1 MAKTSSTELFE
12 TTPIPSAVF
21 QLAIPAIIGQTITI
35 IYNLADTF
43 FVGQLNDNNQVA
55 AVTLCMPIF
64 LALTALSGMLGVG
77 GGSLLSQRLGS
88 REPEKASVV
97 SGVSFWAAMG
107 ISALFSLLVFCF
119 RSLLLDFVGADALTK
134 GFCMDYLT
142 WTVCIGG
149 IATTMNPVMGYLVRA
164 EGYSS
169 QASIGVALGGI
180 LNFLL
185 DPVFIFLFGLGV
197 KGAAIATCLSNGA
210 AFLYFLLFVL
220 KQQRKSATVIRLTPW
235 RGILDFR
242 LLREIIVVGLPSFF
256 LSIMS
261 TVSNIAATKLMSPY
275 GSAALAAIGV
285 SKKVNSTA
293 FSISQGLGQGVLPLV
308 AYNHASGN
316 RKRMTGSIFFA
327 LGVGAAFSL
336 VCVTVFKTIPATIIA
351 FFLKD
356 PGAIELGAQFL
367 DIICFA
373 IPTTTLISLSIT
385 AFQGVGQKKQ
395 PYIISLLRKGT
406 IDVAMMMLL
415 TRTSL
420 GMFGI
425 VWATPIAE
433 TCTVITA
440 LSLLFAY
447 FRKGYA
453 LSNQESLT

>member
-1 MAKTSSTELFE
+1 MEKTKSTELFE
-12 TTPIPSAVF
+12 TTPIPKAVF

-88 REPEKASVV
+88 RDPEKASVV
-97 SGVSFWAAMG
+97 SGVSFWAAMV
-107 ISALFSLLVFCF
+107 ISALFSAVVFCF
-119 RSLLLDFVGADALTK
+119 RSPLLTFVGADEHTK
-134 GFCMDYLT
+134 PYCLDYLT

-149 IATTMNPVMGYLVRA
+149 IATTMNPVMGYLVRS
-164 EGYSS
+164 EGRSS
-169 QASIGVALGGI
+169 QASIGVAMGGV
-180 LNFLL
+180 LNILL
-185 DPVFIFLFGLGV
+185 DPLFIFGFGLGV
-197 KGAAIATCLSNGA
+197 KGAAIATCLSNTA
-210 AFLYFLLFVL
+210 AVFYFLLYIRR
-220 KQQRKSATVIRLTPW
+220 QQRLDQTVIRLRP
-235 RGILDFR
+235 RRAILDFR
-242 LLREIIVVGLPSFF
+242 LLLEMVTIGLPSFF

-261 TVSNIAATKLMSPY
+261 TISNIAATKLMAPF

-308 AYNHASGN
+308 AYNHSSGN
-316 RKRMTGSIFFA
+316 EKRMRSSIFFA

-336 VCVTVFKTIPATIIA
+336 ACVLVFKTIPEVIIA
-351 FFLKD
+351 LFLRD
-356 PGAIELGAQFL
+356 PDTIALGGEFL

-385 AFQGVGQKKQ
+385 AFQGVGQKRQ
-395 PYIISLLRKGT
+395 PYLISLLRKGT
-406 IDVAMMMLL
+406 IDVAMMLIL
-415 TRTSL
+415 TRTGL
-420 GMFGI
+420 GMFGV

-440 LSLLFAY
+440 LTLLVRY
-447 FRKGYA
+447 FRKSGTP
-453 LSNQESLT
+453 SGSLRA